1 MGTSQALPNLNNLT
15 NCLYEKEQ
23 SYIIVPAHH
32 NSKVETKNFYIY
44 MILKSN
50 NNPVLIYTFFRMITV
65 LTALVHAI
73 RMVTSDEIPLESEPP
88 LQLIHKLTT
97 YPSIKA
103 PSLNFSLDLWIRV
116 DRDIEFKPVSHPIS
130 PAGQKLD
137 AICQAEDERSE
148 ALRIP
153 SSPNILTTLSEI
165 LEDGTPMKYNVIS
178 AEINKGKLKPMS
190 SNQCSQLT
198 LPLDNVQK
206 DYYTSSGEC
215 ANAQVLCTRK
225 IIWRDTPL
233 AQIKYDLI
241 KNAAEQIVA
250 SIREWIESPTIPDL
264 NLIIAG
270 IDKKVWTDEEN
281 IALMTL
287 TLQLLTDWTLSMK
300 FSLLSIQLSNLENR
314 VSPLEI
320 NRQLYISPTVNAENQ
335 DPTSL
340 QEPSPPESKYW
351 ESRISKLET
360 NWDQFLQ
367 INDKTNQEIETLLST
382 AGFIENDGSGLSD
395 EPDEF
400 ATLPP
405 SVEAFASLCGIL
417 TKSLNYTL
425 RPRQK
430 RSQTSPINVSK
441 ASDNEKPPDIKKPS
455 SLFKIPITQ
464 VWNKASETYYVP
476 MEKCIPCNVIIISIS
491 ITFSLTVAN
500 TIALCCFGPKLY
512 KTRNQLRKVI
522 EKKSPKREAPEKGL
536 VTAALRPPKRSR
548 TKTRTK
554 EHSYR
559 ILPAK
564 GINQDSPYLPPNSV
578 PIIAG
583 PYRD

>member
-73 RMVTSDEIPLESEPP
+73 QMVTSDEIPLESEPTLEPP
-88 LQLIHKLTT
+88 LQLIDKLTT

-116 DRDIEFKPVSHPIS
+116 DRDIEFKPVSYPIS

-165 LEDGTPMKYNVIS
+165 LEEGTPMKYNVIS
-178 AEINKGKLKPMS
+178 VEINKGKLKPLS

-215 ANAQVLCTRK
+215 VNAQVLCTRK

-241 KNAAEQIVA
+241 KNAAEQTVA
-250 SIREWIESPTIPDL
+250 SIREWIESSTIPDL

-300 FSLLSIQLSNLENR
+300 FSQLSTQLSNLENR

-367 INDKTNQEIETLLST
+367 INDKTNQEMETLLNT

-395 EPDEF
+395 EPDEL
-400 ATLPP
+400 TNLPP
-405 SVEAFASLCGIL
+405 SLEAFASLCGIL
-417 TKSLNYTL
+417 TNPPPYSRSPLPKSGTKHLKHIMF
-425 RPRQK
+425 QWE
-430 RSQTSPINVSK
+430 NVSH
-441 ASDNEKPPDIKKPS
+441 A
-455 SLFKIPITQ
+455 T
-464 VWNKASETYYVP
+464 
-476 MEKCIPCNVIIISIS
+476 
-491 ITFSLTVAN
+491 
-500 TIALCCFGPKLY
+500 
-512 KTRNQLRKVI
+512 
-522 EKKSPKREAPEKGL
+522 
-536 VTAALRPPKRSR
+536 
-548 TKTRTK
+548 
-554 EHSYR
+554 
-559 ILPAK
+559 
-564 GINQDSPYLPPNSV
+564 
-578 PIIAG
+578 
-583 PYRD
+583 